1 MSVQF
6 SGDALLDK
14 DLSLD
19 DLLKG
24 VDKDECTKTR
34 RTKLQ
39 KKLDMV
45 RTPATKTEVEWITL
59 ALAGTA
65 NFGFG
70 VVVGE
75 GGGGK
80 EAGEREEEAGRGGKK
95 AEADGR
101 GRRTWRVA
109 GSCRASRPHW
119 VCRMEQEQGR
129 MGCTGGAPRPEPM
142 CRGHHGER
150 GDHRDRL
157 GQFEP
162 RRW

>member
-1 MSVQF
+1 M
-6 SGDALLDK
+6 LLNED
-14 DLSLD
+14 
-19 DLLKG
+19 G
-24 VDKDECTKTR
+24 VDKDECKKAR
-34 RTKLQ
+34 LVSLQ

-59 ALAGTA
+59 ALAGTT

-70 VVVGE
+70 GVIVGE

-119 VCRMEQEQGR
+119 VRQMEKEQGR
-129 MGCTGGAPRPEPM
+129 GPPC
-142 CRGHHGER
+142 
-150 GDHRDRL
+150 
-157 GQFEP
+157 F
-162 RRW
+162 